1 MNVHLDQ
8 SLLLLLVQLRVFEL
22 RLPVRLGVCL
32 GRRLFEGR
40 FLRLGCL
47 LLLGCRIFRCL
58 NARLRCCVS
67 VLALPVRNDTAAI
80 LRRMQPR
87 WRRYRGG
94 LLLVPL
100 R

>member
-1 MNVHLDQ
+1 MHVQ
-8 SLLLLLVQLRVFEL
+8 LLVLAL
-22 RLPVRLGVCL
+22 RLSIRLVVCL

-47 LLLGCRIFRCL
+47 LLLGCRVFRCL
-58 NARLRCCVS
+58 DARLRRCVS
-67 VLALPVRNDTAAI
+67 VLALPVRNDTAGI
-80 LRRMQPR
+80 LRRMQSR
-87 WRRYRGG
+87 WQRYRGG